1 MIYVCHS
8 QGSNE
13 WSNLHTR
20 ITSCHFHT
28 PAYPAHTHV
37 GVRTFSIV
45 RTNGYRLRA
54 HFFLFPASAIA
65 NYRSTPHSFPANIQ
79 CRSKN
84 VTAKTL
90 GKPKKS
96 PAPRYI
102 CIYINSICFCA
113 APGESRHTK
122 LLRLSESGKSKEDKL
137 WFA

>member
-1 MIYVCHS
+1 MCAIRKDLMNGRICTQES
-8 QGSNE
+8 LPATS
-13 WSNLHTR
+13 TR
-20 ITSCHFHT
+20 QHIQHT
-28 PAYPAHTHV
+28 PTLVCAPFRLC
-37 GVRTFSIV
+37 VRTDI
-45 RTNGYRLRA
+45 GYGLI
-54 HFFLFPASAIA
+54 FFCFRPVPLLITVQHPTLFLPTY
-65 NYRSTPHSFPANIQ
+65 NV
-79 CRSKN
+79 KN